1 MSAKISE
8 IVALDAGEGN
18 PVIVRGH
25 VPQPTNECHAVRAKD
40 LAKEGAEMILVGCN
54 SNLYRGYVQPE
65 SRVAVEQQQH
75 TYIALHNRVTGKM
88 RMVEVESCPQL
99 TNVCHDERPTTEQ
112 TFDVDNVRKLLQK
125 YNTKT
130 SQRLHRRIQREKVDF
145 SVMEDRLQQTMSEC
159 APTPVAASSE
169 TAQQPTET
177 LVQDEIRVKMNPQS
191 RSLRDLFV
199 AEDLIGSRLLKS
211 LDETAKRVLQMP
223 PDELAMA
230 SVYLENRVKAVMQ
243 SKEPTSESNLRTV
256 KICLYMDVLVRLL
269 TKQKNRKPVKVGNRS
284 DSMSPFTPL
293 FDAPIRREFMQFC
306 SGQSLGKD
314 RATKYT
320 RDKALLTYLAL
331 AFVLEESDE
340 VQVSVIHRSLQ
351 VSKEEV
357 ITFGRAIGATYNNRL
372 DTFVKDWK
380 MKTTQESN
388 DPLLANMQAV
398 ADGQRSK
405 GKRSYG
411 KR

>member
-1 MSAKISE
+1 MSAKITE
-8 IVALDAGEGN
+8 IVALDAEEGN

-40 LAKEGAEMILVGCN
+40 VAKEGAEMILVGCK
-54 SNLYRGYVQPE
+54 SNLYRGYVQTE
-65 SRVAVEQQQH
+65 SPAAVERQQH

-88 RMVEVESCPQL
+88 RMVEVECCPQL
-99 TNVCHDERPTTEQ
+99 TNVCHDERPAEEQ

-125 YNTKT
+125 YNSKT

-145 SVMEDRLQQTMSEC
+145 SVMEDRLQQMISEC
-159 APTPVAASSE
+159 APTAKVASSE
-169 TAQQPTET
+169 AKEQPTET

-191 RSLRDLFV
+191 RSLRDLYQ
-199 AEDLIGSRLLKS
+199 AEDLIGSRLLQS
-211 LDETAKRVLQMP
+211 LGKAAESVLQIP
-223 PDELAMA
+223 ADELSMA
-230 SVYLENRVKAVMQ
+230 SGYLENRVKAVMQ
-243 SKEPTSESNLRTV
+243 SKEPNSEENLRTV
-256 KICLYMDVLVRLL
+256 KICLYMDVLARLL
-269 TKQKNRKPVKVGNRS
+269 TIQKNRKLVKDGNRS
-284 DSMSPFTPL
+284 NSLSPFTPL
-293 FDAPIRREFMQFC
+293 FDGPIRQEFMQYC
-306 SGQSLGKD
+306 SGQSVGKD

-331 AFVLEESDE
+331 AFVLEDSDE

-351 VSKEEV
+351 ISKEEV
-357 ITFGRAIGATYNNRL
+357 IMFGRAIGATYNNRL

-388 DPLLANMQAV
+388 DPLLATMQAV

>member
-1 MSAKISE
+1 MSAKITE
-8 IVALDAGEGN
+8 IVALDAEEGN

-25 VPQPTNECHAVRAKD
+25 VPQPTNECHAVRARD
-40 LAKEGAEMILVGCN
+40 LAKEGAEMILVGCK
-54 SNLYRGYVQPE
+54 SNLYRGYVQTE
-65 SRVAVEQQQH
+65 SRATVEQQQH

-88 RMVEVESCPQL
+88 RMIEVESCPQL

-112 TFDVDNVRKLLQK
+112 TFDKDNVRKLLQK
-125 YNTKT
+125 YNTKA

-145 SVMEDRLQQTMSEC
+145 SVMEDRLQQMMGEC
-159 APTPVAASSE
+159 APTTVDASSE
-169 TAQQPTET
+169 AAQQPTEQ
-177 LVQDEIRVKMNPQS
+177 LVQDEIRAKMNPQS
-191 RSLRDLFV
+191 RSLRDLYT
-199 AEDLIGSRLLKS
+199 AESLIGTLLLQS
-211 LDETAKRVLQMP
+211 LDATAKSVLKIP
-223 PDELAMA
+223 PEELTMA
-230 SVYLENRVKAVMQ
+230 SVYLENRIKAIMQ
-243 SKEPTSESNLRTV
+243 SKEPSSEANLRTV

-269 TKQKNRKPVKVGNRS
+269 TTQKKGKLVSRS
-284 DSMSPFTPL
+284 DNISPFTPL

-306 SGQSLGKD
+306 SGHVLGKD

-351 VSKEEV
+351 VSKEQV

-380 MKTTQESN
+380 MKTTQQSN
-388 DPLLANMQAV
+388 DPLLATMQAA

>member
-1 MSAKISE
+1 MSAKITE
-8 IVALDAGEGN
+8 IVALNAGEGN

-25 VPQPTNECHAVRAKD
+25 VPQPTNECHAVRARD
-40 LAKEGAEMILVGCN
+40 LAKEGAEMILVGCK
-54 SNLYRGYVQPE
+54 SNLYRGYVQTE

-99 TNVCHDERPTTEQ
+99 TNVCHDDRPTTDQ
-112 TFDVDNVRKLLQK
+112 TLDVDSVRKLLQK
-125 YNTKT
+125 YNSKT

-145 SVMEDRLQQTMSEC
+145 SVMEDRLQQLVDEC
-159 APTPVAASSE
+159 APTAVAASIEVS
-169 TAQQPTET
+169 QQPTET
-177 LVQDEIRVKMNPQS
+177 LVQDEIRAKMNPQS
-191 RSLRDLFV
+191 RSIRDLYM
-199 AEDLIGSRLLKS
+199 AEDLIGSHLLQS
-211 LDETAKRVLQMP
+211 LDKAAKSVLQIP
-223 PDELAMA
+223 PEELTMA

-243 SKEPTSESNLRTV
+243 SKEPTSEANLRTV

-269 TKQKNRKPVKVGNRS
+269 TAQKNKKLMGRS
-284 DSMSPFTPL
+284 DNVSPFTPL

-331 AFVLEESDE
+331 VFVLEDSDE

-380 MKTTQESN
+380 MKTTQQSN
-388 DPLLANMQAV
+388 DPLLATMQLA